1 MTVTGFVHQVRR
13 GRAERRER
21 RLAHRDVRR
30 ALSVY
35 TSQTDV
41 DDLLATF
48 DDYDGPEVEEMRSV
62 LREQGLRRQHR
73 SSMPFSSGKT
83 ATTF

>member
-1 MTVTGFVHQVRR
+1 MTLTDFVHQARR
-13 GRAERRER
+13 GHAGRHER

-30 ALSVY
+30 ELSVY

-48 DDYDGPEVEEMRSV
+48 DDYDGPEVEEMRSI
-62 LREQGLRRQHR
+62 LRAQMLRRQHR
-73 SSMPFSSGKT
+73 SSMPFTSGKT
-83 ATTF
+83 ATPY

>member
-1 MTVTGFVHQVRR
+1 MALTRFVHQVRR
-13 GRAERRER
+13 GHLERRER
-21 RLAHRDVRR
+21 RRAHREVRR
-30 ALSVY
+30 ELSVY

-62 LREQGLRRQHR
+62 LREQVLRRQHR
-73 SSMPFSSGKT
+73 SSMPLSSGKT
-83 ATTF
+83 AKTF